1 MRSLLTRLFQQRVIP
16 GLALLLLMPAV
27 LFAQDE
33 KDLAPVTR
41 TYAITN
47 VNIIQ
52 GLGRKIDQGVIIMK
66 DGLITSVGKGI
77 TIPADAIVIKAD
89 SMYVYAGFIDG
100 LSHTGVTKP
109 KEDSKERPKD
119 PGNPSPA
126 VAGINPQV
134 DVRSFLNPADK
145 SVEDARSVG
154 FTVAQVVPY
163 GNLLPGQSAIV
174 LMGGKSADD
183 MMLVNKTALYSELTG
198 ASNVYPATI
207 IGVMAKWRDLY
218 RNAII
223 SKSNE
228 SIYAS
233 NRAGLTR
240 PVADHI
246 LEAFYPVIEQKMP
259 VLFKAEK
266 ILDVQR
272 VFTLKSDL
280 GFPLV
285 LADVKEGWPMI
296 NKIKTS
302 GVKVFLSVDL
312 PEEKKKDDKKKDDLP
327 AGQAGKKETA
337 PKPKTSGDIEKE
349 GLEKRKA
356 EAIAN
361 YAAQASGFQKA
372 GIPFGFSTMSAKAKD
387 IPANLRRMIAAG
399 LSEDAALAALT
410 TTPAQLLGL
419 SDRMGTIDNGKMANL
434 VISDKPYFNEKAK
447 VRYVFVDGI
456 MYKLEAKEAPKKTD
470 GVKVVAN
477 GSWSYTT
484 ETPQGTGT
492 GKLVIKDDN
501 GNLSGTITNS
511 MANKET
517 EIKNA
522 SLDGSTLTFAF
533 DFDAGGNTMTI
544 DVSVGIDG
552 DTFEGTMNVASF
564 GSFPIKGTKDPKK

>member
-47 VNIIQ
+47 VNIVQ
-52 GLGRKIDQGVIIMK
+52 GPGRKIDQGVIIMK

-77 TIPADAIVIKAD
+77 AIPVDAIVIKAD

-109 KEDSKERPKD
+109 KDDNKERPKD

-126 VAGINPQV
+126 AAGINPQV
-134 DVRSFLNPADK
+134 DVRGFLNPVDK
-145 SVEDARSVG
+145 SVEDLRSVG

-174 LMGGKSADD
+174 LLGGKSADD
-183 MMLVNKTALYSELTG
+183 MVLVNKTALYSELTG

-218 RNAII
+218 RNAVI

-233 NRAGLTR
+233 NRVGMAR
-240 PVADHI
+240 PVTDHI
-246 LEAFYPVIEQKMP
+246 LEAFNPVIDQKMP

-266 ILDVQR
+266 ILDIQR
-272 VFTLKSDL
+272 VFTLKTDL
-280 GFPLV
+280 GFPLI

-296 NKIKTS
+296 NKIKAS

-312 PEEKKKDDKKKDDLP
+312 PEEKKKDDKKEVTAKSKT
-327 AGQAGKKETA
+327 AGE
-337 PKPKTSGDIEKE
+337 IEKE

-361 YAAQASGFQKA
+361 YTAQASGFQKA

-387 IPANLRRMIAAG
+387 IPANLRRMIAVG

-419 SDRMGTIDNGKMANL
+419 SDRLGTIDNGKMANL

-447 VRYVFVDGI
+447 VRYVFVDGV
-456 MYKLEAKEAPKKTD
+456 MYKLETKEAPKKTD
-470 GVKVVAN
+470 GAKVVAN
-477 GSWSYTT
+477 GNWSYTT

-501 GNLSGTITNS
+501 GNLSGTITNNMS
-511 MANKET
+511 NKET

-533 DFDAGGNTMTI
+533 DFDAGGNAMTI
-544 DVSVGIDG
+544 DVSVAIDG